1 MNKRRLGTDDDAA
14 PGNGAAIEPVPETR
28 QDDTNEYNDTTKKRR
43 VSTDAMADEH
53 DVVLMAGTPGSKHMP
68 NGLAGHVSTAS
79 DHRHDM
85 DIPELGQMHVLV
97 VDSDRQS
104 RLKTVGLLQEC
115 GYKVLICSRG
125 SAAFEM
131 LVREFDKGVSVDVI
145 LKAHEPPVSSAVE
158 FLKRLRSSHK
168 EYTNILVIV
177 YSDRCD
183 DRDAMAECLSLG
195 AVDWWVKPLR
205 RNEVCNIWTRV
216 WQQKH
221 AGQLSAKNAG
231 GMAEKER
238 GADAS
243 SAMRLAEN
251 KPVFEDTPSIPDG
264 DVHHHHHRHHHHR
277 RYHHHRKQEEEEEE
291 EPPRASKALAGV
303 PDEEMTPGNGSSG
316 KQSGTVL
323 TKKSAAGAA
332 KPPIKKN
339 ESSNPSVKSAAADPM
354 DAEVAAALT
363 SMRSHRSNES
373 SDDKHMTP
381 KDAANTATG
390 QQKTLKTEDGSGGST
405 QFGMQNLMSMPFMP
419 GHPVVNYRQ
428 YPFPWPGTDVSKQ
441 NTEEG
446 KAQRQ
451 AMDFQQAW
459 FNWQQQYH
467 AMQMNYA
474 MQGAQ
479 RPFAGNWPPM
489 NVPYSYGGWAAPGIP
504 AKYQKPT
511 FSDASGSRQMASP
524 SMSDT
529 TRSQLARLEAV
540 KKYKEKRTRRKA
552 DTSTKI
558 RYKSRK
564 ILADARP
571 RVRGQFVQVAKQS
584 TSEQGSNKKNRNE
597 SSEQAYQTKSLHTA
611 EREEQD
617 KRVQGQDCVM
627 ASASYDKTTH
637 TNNDASVPSQS
648 GRPLASKGGPSD
660 SGSNSPQ
667 SRHE

>member
-1 MNKRRLGTDDDAA
+1 MRKKRLSTDDDAA
-14 PGNGAAIEPVPETR
+14 PGDGAAIEGVPGTR
-28 QDDTNEYNDTTKKRR
+28 QAVYTNEYKDDMIKKRR
-43 VSTDAMADEH
+43 VGTETMADEH
-53 DVVLMAGTPGSKHMP
+53 GVVLMAGRPGSKRMP
-68 NGLAGHVSTAS
+68 DGLVSAS

-97 VDSDRQS
+97 IDSERES

-145 LKAHEPPVSSAVE
+145 LKAHEPPVSSAVD
-158 FLKRLRSSHK
+158 FLERLRSSHK

-221 AGQLSAKNAG
+221 AGQLTAKNAG
-231 GMAEKER
+231 GLTEKER
-238 GADAS
+238 GNDAS
-243 SAMRLAEN
+243 SVLRLAEH
-251 KPVFEDTPSIPDG
+251 TPMLEQPAPIVDG

-277 RYHHHRKQEEEEEE
+277 RYHHHRDPEGDEEEL
-291 EPPRASKALAGV
+291 PLASEATAV
-303 PDEEMTPGNGSSG
+303 PARGDRDLEMAPGHGSSA
-316 KQSGTVL
+316 KQSGTIP
-323 TKKSAAGAA
+323 TKKSAVGAA

-339 ESSNPSVKSAAADPM
+339 ESSNPSVKSAAADLM

-373 SDDKHMTP
+373 SDDKHIAP
-381 KDAANTATG
+381 KDAANMATG
-390 QQKTLKTEDGSGGST
+390 KEQVIKTEDGSGGST
-405 QFGMQNLMSMPFMP
+405 QFGMQSMMSMPFMP
-419 GHPVVNYRQ
+419 GHPVMNYRQ
-428 YPFPWPGTDVSKQ
+428 YPFPWPPGNDASKQ
-441 NTEEG
+441 NLNEG

-489 NVPYSYGGWAAPGIP
+489 NVPYSYGGWTGSSVST
-504 AKYQKPT
+504 KYQKPT

-524 SMSDT
+524 AMSDS

-571 RVRGQFVQVAKQS
+571 RVRGQFVQLAKQAS
-584 TSEQGSNKKNRNE
+584 SEQGSNRKNKNE
-597 SSEQAYQTKSLHTA
+597 SSEQAYHTKDLG
-611 EREEQD
+611 EED
-617 KRVQGQDCVM
+617 KEQRVQARDCDM
-627 ASASYDKTTH
+627 PSASDDKTTN
-637 TNNDASVPSQS
+637 NNDASVPSQS

-667 SRHE
+667 SRQE